1 MENNKLIAEF
11 MGFSTQ
17 SDAID
22 ERTMAYYVGDIITNA
37 DNTNNENEDNV
48 FHPDDMK
55 FNSSWDW
62 LMSVVEQIENFG
74 YEFIIVES
82 RCYLKHNTDHS
93 IEELFHIETIG
104 SKIDTTYKAVLKF
117 INNYNKK
124 QLN

>member
-1 MENNKLIAEF
+1 MENNKLIAKF

-22 ERTMAYYVGDIITNA
+22 ERTLAYYVGDIITNA

-48 FHPDDMK
+48 FHPEDMK
-55 FNSSWDW
+55 FDSSWDW
-62 LMSVVEQIENFG
+62 LMSVVERIENFG

-82 RCYLKHNTDHS
+82 RCYVKHNTDHS
-93 IEELFHIETIG
+93 IKELFHIETIG

-124 QLN
+124 QLK

>member
-11 MGFSTQ
+11 MGFPTQ

-22 ERTMAYYVGDIITNA
+22 ERTLAYYIGDSIINA

-62 LMSVVEQIENFG
+62 LMSVVERIENFG

>member
-22 ERTMAYYVGDIITNA
+22 DRTLAYYVGDSIINA

-48 FHPDDMK
+48 FHPEDMK

-62 LMSVVEQIENFG
+62 LMSVVERIENFG
-74 YEFIIVES
+74 HEFIIVES
-82 RCYLKHNTDHS
+82 RCYVKHNTDHS

-124 QLN
+124 QLK

>member
-17 SDAID
+17 SDAVD
-22 ERTMAYYVGDIITNA
+22 DRTLAYYVGDSIINA

-48 FHPDDMK
+48 FHPEDMK

-62 LMSVVEQIENFG
+62 LMSVVERIENFG

-82 RCYLKHNTDHS
+82 RCYVKHNTDHS

-124 QLN
+124 QLK

>member
-11 MGFSTQ
+11 MGFPTQ

-22 ERTMAYYVGDIITNA
+22 ERTLAYYIGDSIINA

-55 FNSSWDW
+55 FDSSWDW
-62 LMSVVEQIENFG
+62 LMSVVERIENFG

-82 RCYLKHNTDHS
+82 RCYVKHNTDHS
-93 IEELFHIETIG
+93 IKELFHIETIG

-124 QLN
+124 QLK

>member
-1 MENNKLIAEF
+1 MENNKLIAKF

-17 SDAID
+17 SDAVD
-22 ERTMAYYVGDIITNA
+22 ERTLAYYVGDSIINA

-48 FHPDDMK
+48 FHPEDMK

-62 LMSVVEQIENFG
+62 LMSVVERIENFG

-82 RCYLKHNTDHS
+82 RCYVKHNTDHS

-124 QLN
+124 QLK

>member
-82 RCYLKHNTDHS
+82 RCYVKHNTDHS
-93 IEELFHIETIG
+93 IKELFHIETIG
-104 SKIDTTYKAVLKF
+104 SKIDTTHKAVVEF
-117 INNYNKK
+117 ISKYNNKE
-124 QLN
+124 LN

>member
-11 MGFSTQ
+11 MGYKVVYKPKIVNGENFFQ
-17 SDAID
+17 YID
-22 ERTMAYYVGDIITNA
+22 E
-37 DNTNNENEDNV
+37 
-48 FHPDDMK
+48 
-55 FNSSWDW
+55 NSKYTYCISLLRYNDQWDW
-62 LMSVVEQIENFG
+62 LMSVVERIENFG

-82 RCYLKHNTDHS
+82 RCYVKHNTDHS

-124 QLN
+124 QLK

>member
-11 MGFSTQ
+11 MGFPTQ

-22 ERTMAYYVGDIITNA
+22 ERTLAYYIGDSIINA

-62 LMSVVEQIENFG
+62 LMPVVEECFFNQDEVSGNLSFKLNDALLEINLDSL
-74 YEFIIVES
+74 YKVVIEFI
-82 RCYLKHNTDHS
+82 Y
-93 IEELFHIETIG
+93 ELQ
-104 SKIDTTYKAVLKF
+104 K
-117 INNYNKK
+117 KK
-124 QLN
+124 QKL

>member
-1 MENNKLIAEF
+1 MENNKLIAKF

-17 SDAID
+17 SDAVD
-22 ERTMAYYVGDIITNA
+22 DRTLAYYVGDSIMNA

-48 FHPDDMK
+48 FHPEDMK

-62 LMSVVEQIENFG
+62 LMSVVERIENFG

-82 RCYLKHNTDHS
+82 RCYVKHNTDHS
-93 IEELFHIETIG
+93 IKELFHIETIG

-124 QLN
+124 QLK

>member
-22 ERTMAYYVGDIITNA
+22 ERTLAYYVGDSIINA

-124 QLN
+124 QLK

>member
-48 FHPDDMK
+48 FHPEDMK
-55 FNSSWDW
+55 FDSSWDW
-62 LMSVVEQIENFG
+62 LMSVVERIENFG

-82 RCYLKHNTDHS
+82 RCYVKHNTDHS
-93 IEELFHIETIG
+93 IKELFHIETIG

-124 QLN
+124 QLK